1 MKEIS
6 TYLIAENL
14 PESIQRQNTVDV
26 ARAIDE
32 RLQEI
37 NAWSDLVLLLPN
49 IDSLSAELLDHLA
62 YQFHVDF
69 YDSSMSLQEKRSLVK
84 NSIKWH
90 MRKGTPAAVEEMVAT
105 VFESA
110 DTEEWFDYDGEP
122 YHFRVT
128 GIGASIPDVAI
139 INKLVDA
146 INQSKNTRSW
156 LDYIR
161 FIRSVD
167 GFINFNNATMNEK
180 EITINSDISE
190 QIYISKSVYVGGT
203 VITEKEL
210 EVNVNG

>member
-110 DTEEWFDYDGEP
+110 DTEEWFDYDGEEYP
-122 YHFRVT
+122 WQLKPRLRNEYRTIRREQQEPQPFTRRKRRKNGNISNT
-128 GIGASIPDVAI
+128 GNIG
-139 INKLVDA
+139 
-146 INQSKNTRSW
+146 NTGNIS
-156 LDYIR
+156 
-161 FIRSVD
+161 
-167 GFINFNNATMNEK
+167 N
-180 EITINSDISE
+180 INS
-190 QIYISKSVYVGGT
+190 
-203 VITEKEL
+203 
-210 EVNVNG
+210 